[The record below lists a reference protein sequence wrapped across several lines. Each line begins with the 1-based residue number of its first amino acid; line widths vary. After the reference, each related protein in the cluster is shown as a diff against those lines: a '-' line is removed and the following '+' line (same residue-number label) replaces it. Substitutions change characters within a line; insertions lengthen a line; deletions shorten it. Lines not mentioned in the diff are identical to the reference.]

1 MLPCLNAHHLSPPA
15 SQPKTWKALVL
26 SHELGTAAEM
36 DPYMPEV
43 LPPLRPLLLYGR
55 VGGVEPKWHKQ
66 HAFYS
71 CCRYP
76 SEALLWASLGP
87 AFSAP
92 CVACTMGCGRS
103 YK

>member
-1 MLPCLNAHHLSPPA
+1 MLPCLSAHHLSPPA
-15 SQPKTWKALVL
+15 SLPKTWKALVL

-55 VGGVEPKWHKQ
+55 AGGVEPKRQQQ
-66 HAFYS
+66 HAVYT

-76 SEALLWASLGP
+76 SEELFCASLVP
-87 AFSAP
+87 ASSAP
-92 CVACTMGCGRS
+92 A
-103 YK
+103 